1 MAVMKSKLAEAS
13 KGSLVAQS
21 RRLTPAQR
29 LEAFLIHSRLMVDL
43 QRSGKE
49 RRGHLPRQRS

>member
-1 MAVMKSKLAEAS
+1 MKSKLAEAS

-29 LEAFLIHSRLMVDL
+29 LEAFLVHSRLIVDL
-43 QRSGKE
+43 QRSGKQ
-49 RRGHLPRQRS
+49 RRGQLSRQRS